1 MAPGTPPGTPPG
13 LGRAKLARQTDMP
26 DKFVLQNGKCRAKT
40 HPACDTAAQ
49 THEFARHF
57 PFCATTLS
65 RKSKLSRK
73 NDHAC
78 DNRAQSTTNATKS
91 LRVGKTCA
99 ANDELSRGRQTIPR
113 KPNKA
118 ATDSWHT
125 RTYQPSTRRN
135 AATTSMRAKS
145 PSVAPIHQSIS
156 SVWTKTCGKPT
167 FSLEWRDHCASK
179 WR

>member
-1 MAPGTPPGTPPG
+1 
-13 LGRAKLARQTDMP
+13 MP
-26 DKFVLQNGKCRAKT
+26 DKFVLQNGKCRAKNAPCVRHGRPNT
-40 HPACDTAAQ
+40 RICATPTP
-49 THEFARHF
+49 FARQ
-57 PFCATTLS
+57 FCRANQNCRAKTTTRATTELNQQPMPPS
-65 RKSKLSRK
+65 PYESAKP
-73 NDHAC
+73 
-78 DNRAQSTTNATKS
+78 
-91 LRVGKTCA
+91 CA
-99 ANDELSRGRQTIPR
+99 ANDHLSRKRQTIPR

>member
-1 MAPGTPPGTPPG
+1 MENFTQKRTLRATRPPRHT
-13 LGRAKLARQTDMP
+13 KLRD
-26 DKFVLQNGKCRAKT
+26 T
-40 HPACDTAAQ
+40 H
-49 THEFARHF
+49 
-57 PFCATTLS
+57 PFCATILS